1 MALTEKI
8 NVDLKEA
15 MKAKDKVKLESLRAI
30 KAALL
35 MAATEKGASES
46 SEELELKMLQKLV
59 KQRKDAATIYT
70 EQGRDD
76 LAQPELDQVAIIEK
90 YLPEKMGDDEVKA
103 ILCARGGYGCVQIV
117 DKIQW
122 ANMLR
127 NPKWI
132 IGFSDVSVFHQKL
145 WGMGL
150 KSIHGTM
157 PLNFSDN
164 SVESLS
170 TLKSALTTNSY
181 SIKSK
186 QTKHDKAG
194 SAKAIL
200 IGGNLSIL
208 YSLLGTD
215 DHVDYNNS
223 ILFIEDLSEP
233 IYHLDRM
240 LYALSKAGVLSRIK
254 GLVVGGMTDMTDTAV
269 PFGMVYEE
277 VILSHFEYR
286 NIPLCFN
293 FPAGHINDNRAIII
307 GSEAELNVSSTG
319 SELRFL

>member
-1 MALTEKI
+1 MNLSIDKL
-8 NVDLKEA
+8 NPGDLIEILA
-15 MKAKDKVKLESLRAI
+15 PAKS
-30 KAALL
+30 
-35 MAATEKGASES
+35 
-46 SEELELKMLQKLV
+46 
-59 KQRKDAATIYT
+59 
-70 EQGRDD
+70 
-76 LAQPELDQVAIIEK
+76 IEK
-90 YLPEKMGDDEVKA
+90 TRVDTAVKILKTMGFSVRVSKYCLGSYNYFSGTISERLSDFQNAIDDDEVKA

-170 TLKSALTTNSY
+170 TLKNALTTNSY

-293 FPAGHINDNRAIII
+293 FLAGHINDNRAIII

>member
-1 MALTEKI
+1 MNLSVDKLNPGDLIEILAPAKSIEKI
-8 NVDLKEA
+8 RV
-15 MKAKDKVKLESLRAI
+15 
-30 KAALL
+30 
-35 MAATEKGASES
+35 
-46 SEELELKMLQKLV
+46 
-59 KQRKDAATIYT
+59 DAAVKTLKAMGFRVRVSKYCLGSYNYFSGTIS
-70 EQGRDD
+70 ERLSDFQNAVD
-76 LAQPELDQVAIIEK
+76 
-90 YLPEKMGDDEVKA
+90 DDEVKA

-145 WGMGL
+145 WGMGI

-164 SVESLS
+164 SVESLL

-186 QTKHDKAG
+186 QTKHNKAG
-194 SAKAIL
+194 AAKAIL

-240 LYALSKAGVLSRIK
+240 LYALSKAGVLARIK

-286 NIPLCFN
+286 NIPICFN

-319 SELRFL
+319 SELSFF

>member
-1 MALTEKI
+1 MNLSIDKLNPGDLIEILAPAKSIEKMH
-8 NVDLKEA
+8 VD
-15 MKAKDKVKLESLRAI
+15 DAI
-30 KAALL
+30 KILKAMGFSVRVSKYCLGSYNYFSG
-35 MAATEKGASES
+35 TISERLS
-46 SEELELKMLQKLV
+46 DFQN
-59 KQRKDAATIYT
+59 
-70 EQGRDD
+70 
-76 LAQPELDQVAIIEK
+76 AID
-90 YLPEKMGDDEVKA
+90 DDEVKA

-170 TLKSALTTNSY
+170 TLKNALTTNSY

>member
-1 MALTEKI
+1 MNLSIDKLNPGDLIEILAPAKSIEKTR
-8 NVDLKEA
+8 V
-15 MKAKDKVKLESLRAI
+15 
-30 KAALL
+30 
-35 MAATEKGASES
+35 
-46 SEELELKMLQKLV
+46 
-59 KQRKDAATIYT
+59 DAAVKTLKAMGFSVRVSKYCLGSYNYFSGTIS
-70 EQGRDD
+70 ERLSDFQN
-76 LAQPELDQVAIIEK
+76 AID
-90 YLPEKMGDDEVKA
+90 DDEVKA

-145 WGMGL
+145 WGMGI

-293 FPAGHINDNRAIII
+293 FPAGHVNDNRAIII

>member
-1 MALTEKI
+1 MNLSIDKLNPGDLIEILAPAKSIEKTR
-8 NVDLKEA
+8 V
-15 MKAKDKVKLESLRAI
+15 
-30 KAALL
+30 
-35 MAATEKGASES
+35 
-46 SEELELKMLQKLV
+46 
-59 KQRKDAATIYT
+59 DAAVKTLKAMGFSVRVSKYCLGSYNYFSGTIS
-70 EQGRDD
+70 ERLSDFQN
-76 LAQPELDQVAIIEK
+76 AID
-90 YLPEKMGDDEVKA
+90 DDEVKA

-293 FPAGHINDNRAIII
+293 FPAGHVNDNRAIII

>member
-1 MALTEKI
+1 MNLSIDKLNPGDLIEILAPAKSIEKTR
-8 NVDLKEA
+8 V
-15 MKAKDKVKLESLRAI
+15 
-30 KAALL
+30 
-35 MAATEKGASES
+35 
-46 SEELELKMLQKLV
+46 
-59 KQRKDAATIYT
+59 DAAVKTLKAMGFSVRVSKYCLGSYNYFSGTIS
-70 EQGRDD
+70 ERLSDFQN
-76 LAQPELDQVAIIEK
+76 AID
-90 YLPEKMGDDEVKA
+90 DDEVKA